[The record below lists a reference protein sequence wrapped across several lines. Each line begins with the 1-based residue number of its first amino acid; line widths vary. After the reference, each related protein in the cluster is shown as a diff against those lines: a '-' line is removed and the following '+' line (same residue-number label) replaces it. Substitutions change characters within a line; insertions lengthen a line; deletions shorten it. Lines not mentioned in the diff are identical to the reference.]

1 MPSAQARLAE
11 LVEWQPDADAIALA
25 EANLAAAQANYE
37 AAANKDAAAGNSLT
51 SVRVTLE
58 QAQAALADAQAAYA
72 IAFDPARDWE
82 LTDTRQATALENER
96 AAAERNLEK
105 AEGALDIAQ
114 ANYNL
119 AVANLN
125 NDSATSAQAAIVN
138 AEQALARAQTGPT
151 DAEIT
156 SAQLSVQ
163 QAQIGLAQAELA
175 LIQAQINLE
184 AAQTA
189 LVNTTLLSPID
200 GIVVAVNA
208 QPGESVS
215 TAPFITIADL
225 TQPLLEVFMDET
237 DLDKVGLNYEVE
249 VVFDALPD
257 DLFIGHVVQVDPMLT
272 MVDGV
277 TAVRALVLLDADSFN
292 KPQTLPVGMNAAA
305 IVLDAQL
312 KPAAPRLV
320 HGLDPNLGVGARRMD
335 GNIVEDRAQHLEQSL
350 LVGFD
355 APVFGLDGQFHRVAV
370 LAHVVA
376 DTVSRL
382 IDDFRDIGFLDGE
395 LHQARFDLGQIQ
407 DDVDEPHQILGG
419 VVDAIDV
426 LAHPGVRDFR
436 RFLMDQAAV
445 ADHGVEGRPQL
456 VAHPGEEFGLVQA
469 DPVRRHDRCP
479 QLVGCP
485 AALANLVLQL
495 DTGIED
501 AGIIDRHRRDVAQ
514 RGDGG
519 DDAQNDQRDGRYVV

>member
-1 MPSAQARLAE
+1 MLRKKSFWIVAIILLAAGGGSYYYYTSEYLPAQIIEEPTIQTARVRTGDIIVSASGAGAVVAATEINLGFRTGGVLAGVSVQVGDRVLAGDVLAQLDNTDANKTVALADVQVAQAALQGNPAALNGYLPDQTISVSQAEINLISAQARLAE
-11 LVEWQPDADAIALA
+11 LVEWQPDTDAIALA

-82 LTDTRQATALENER
+82 LTDSRQATALENER

-292 KPQTLPVGMNAAA
+292 KPQTLPVGMNAAVE
-305 IVLDAQL
+305 IIGG
-312 KPAAPRLV
+312 RTE
-320 HGLDPNLGVGARRMD
+320 GA
-335 GNIVEDRAQHLEQSL
+335 L
-350 LVGFD
+350 LVPIEALREL
-355 APVFGLDGQFHRVAV
+355 APGQYAVFVM
-370 LAHVVA
+370 
-376 DTVSRL
+376 
-382 IDDFRDIGFLDGE
+382 E
-395 LHQARFDLGQIQ
+395 N
-407 DDVDEPHQILGG
+407 DEPSLRVVQVGLMDFTSAEIISGVNRGEVVSTG
-419 VVDAIDV
+419 VVDT
-426 LAHPGVRDFR
+426 
-436 RFLMDQAAV
+436 
-445 ADHGVEGRPQL
+445 E
-456 VAHPGEEFGLVQA
+456 
-469 DPVRRHDRCP
+469 
-479 QLVGCP
+479 
-485 AALANLVLQL
+485 
-495 DTGIED
+495 
-501 AGIIDRHRRDVAQ
+501 
-514 RGDGG
+514 
-519 DDAQNDQRDGRYVV
+519 

>member
-1 MPSAQARLAE
+1 MLRKKSFWIVAIILLAAGGGSYYYYTSEYLPAQIIEEPTIQTARVRTGDIIVSASGAGAVVAATEINLGFRTGGVLADVSVQVGDRVLAGDVLAQLDNTDANKAIALADIQVAQAALQGNPAALNGYLPDQTISVSQAEINLISAQARLAE

-105 AEGALDIAQ
+105 AEGALDISQ

-200 GIVVAVNA
+200 GVVVAINA

-292 KPQTLPVGMNAAA
+292 KPQTLPVGMNAA
-305 IVLDAQL
+305 
-312 KPAAPRLV
+312 
-320 HGLDPNLGVGARRMD
+320 
-335 GNIVEDRAQHLEQSL
+335 VE
-350 LVGFD
+350 
-355 APVFGLDGQFHRVAV
+355 
-370 LAHVVA
+370 
-376 DTVSRL
+376 
-382 IDDFRDIGFLDGE
+382 IIG
-395 LHQARFDLGQIQ
+395 
-407 DDVDEPHQILGG
+407 
-419 VVDAIDV
+419 
-426 LAHPGVRDFR
+426 
-436 RFLMDQAAV
+436 
-445 ADHGVEGRPQL
+445 GR
-456 VAHPGEEFGLVQA
+456 
-469 DPVRRHDRCP
+469 
-479 QLVGCP
+479 
-485 AALANLVLQL
+485 
-495 DTGIED
+495 
-501 AGIIDRHRRDVAQ
+501 
-514 RGDGG
+514 
-519 DDAQNDQRDGRYVV
+519 